1 MINQYD
7 GSCVPARPDTQFR
20 NGKVG
25 IRFMKEKKEMKTAR
39 KPEPKFWQSVLVL
52 LITVALIAVALLVE
66 KVDYVHA
73 ALFLAAVVAVLA
85 SLMIGFK
92 WSALEKMMID
102 GISRSLQS
110 IMILLVIGMMIGVW
124 MRAGVVPAMIYYG
137 LKIMRPGFFLA
148 AVMVIC
154 SISSIATGS
163 SWGTAASMGIAFLG
177 ISHGLGINPAI
188 TAGAVISGAYFGDKM
203 SPLSDTT
210 NLAPAMAGTDVMTH
224 VKFMLLPTGITYIV
238 TLAIFALMPLAAN
251 ANLLGFHSTFYTGTV
266 GAGDMSVANA
276 LGEAIK
282 QAFPNIN
289 PLLMLPPLV
298 VIVAIALKLPAIP
311 GITLG
316 VFAGAILGLIFQ
328 KGCNV
333 SAILNVSLGGYSLDS
348 SYVYSGFIAEDGE
361 IIYDTAKYGKDILET
376 VNTAIRELLDGRGG
390 ISSMGDTISL
400 VLIAMMYG
408 GIMEGTGML
417 AKLVGWVKK
426 FVKTPGSVVAITEG
440 TCIFS
445 NIVMPDQ
452 YVSIVVGGRMYG
464 EDYEKMGLYPA
475 ALSNALESSA
485 TITSALVPWN
495 TCGAYMTKTLGPI
508 WGPGGYGPWAIFNWL
523 MPIMNVILA
532 YMGISVADKDGVR
545 LRKKKRLAKKELK
558 RQKV

>member
-1 MINQYD
+1 
-7 GSCVPARPDTQFR
+7 
-20 NGKVG
+20 
-25 IRFMKEKKEMKTAR
+25 MKEKKNVKTAR

-85 SLMIGFK
+85 SMMIGFK
-92 WSALEKMMID
+92 WSELEKMMIE

-224 VKFMLLPTGITYIV
+224 VKFMLIPTGITYII
-238 TLAIFALMPLAAN
+238 TLMIFALMPLAAD
-251 ANLLGFHSTFYTGTV
+251 ANLFGFHSTFYTGTV

-276 LGEAIK
+276 LGDAIK

-289 PLLMLPPLV
+289 PLLMLPPVV
-298 VIVAIALKLPAIP
+298 VIVAIALKVPAIP
-311 GITLG
+311 GLTLG
-316 VFAGAILGLIFQ
+316 LFSGALLGVIFKDGTSFKVLIDTCYGGFALEEGFTFTFPSGIFDSKEDLEEFQ
-328 KGCNV
+328 TAV
-333 SAILNVSLGGYSLDS
+333 S
-348 SYVYSGFIAEDGE
+348 
-361 IIYDTAKYGKDILET
+361 
-376 VNTAIRELLDGRGG
+376 ELLCGGG
-390 ISSMGDTISL
+390 IGNMGNTIAL
-400 VLIAMMYG
+400 IMIAMMYG
-408 GIMEGTGML
+408 GVMEGTGML
-417 AKLVGWVKK
+417 GK
-426 FVKTPGSVVAITEG
+426 FVEKIKRIVKTPAGLVSVAEG

-445 NIVMPDQ
+445 NVAMPDQ
-452 YVSIVVGGRMYG
+452 YVSIIIGGRMYA
-464 EDYEKMGLYPA
+464 EDFDKMDVYPA

-495 TCGAYMTKTLGPI
+495 TCGAYMQTTLKTPI
-508 WGPGGYGPWAIFNWL
+508 WGAGGFGPWAIFNWL
-523 MPIMNVILA
+523 MPVMNVILA
-532 YMGISVADKDGVR
+532 YLGVSVADKNGVR
-545 LRKKKRLAKKELK
+545 LRKKKRLAKKAA
-558 RQKV
+558 RV